1 MFWPTSQTAKLNIS
15 YLYFTFYPVFRTHLH
30 RPHGIY
36 AFGVLLHF
44 DFGHF
49 PNVLEESSLAP
60 MTHTMVYADIF
71 LDFLHPAGELLKG
84 LVAVDGVDKQNS
96 RYPFVERAH
105 DGSEGL
111 LANLNE
117 GESTVSHICILMVV
131 FSLILTCLV

>member
-15 YLYFTFYPVFRTHLH
+15 YLFHILPCFRTHLH

-49 PNVLEESSLAP
+49 PDVLEIELGPDDPHHGLFVS
-60 MTHTMVYADIF
+60 IF